1 MDFER
6 SQSRTHNIK
15 SKMSAA
21 NTTHPEQNTKQEV
34 DLTSHELSLVRWEE
48 LALSLEEHF
57 HAHDLWKKRPNG
69 LPMGHR

>member
-21 NTTHPEQNTKQEV
+21 NTTPPEQNTKQEV
-34 DLTSHELSLVRWEE
+34 DLTSHELSLVRW
-48 LALSLEEHF
+48 
-57 HAHDLWKKRPNG
+57 
-69 LPMGHR
+69 